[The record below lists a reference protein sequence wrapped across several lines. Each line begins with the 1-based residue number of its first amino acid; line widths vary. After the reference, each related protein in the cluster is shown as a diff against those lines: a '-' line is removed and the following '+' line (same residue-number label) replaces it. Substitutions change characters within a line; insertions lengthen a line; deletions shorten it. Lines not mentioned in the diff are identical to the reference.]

1 MAVTETSICNS
12 ALIKV
17 GAQRI
22 VSLNEPS
29 EQARLVKEQY
39 EKCRDELLYA
49 HPWNFAT
56 SRVELA
62 ASATEPVFG
71 WDYKF
76 ALPQDVLRVYGADIP
91 QDAPWKVEGSFFMC
105 NYSEAKIKFI
115 KKETDTSKYSPAFAE
130 ALATKIAADIS
141 YSLTQNASLKAQLM
155 QEFLMRVREA
165 RSFDGQESQ
174 GDRVYADS
182 WLNARY

>member
-22 VSLNEPS
+22 VSLNDNN

-39 EKCRDELLYA
+39 EKHRDELLYS

-56 SRVELA
+56 DRVELA
-62 ASATEPVFG
+62 AVVAEPVYEFG
-71 WDYKF
+71 QKF
-76 ALPQDVLRVYGADIP
+76 QLPADVLRVYGSDLP
-91 QDAPWKVEGSFFMC
+91 QDDRWKVEGRFLLA
-105 NYSEAKIKFI
+105 NTAVIKIKYI
-115 KKETDTSKYSPAFAE
+115 KKVTDTSKYSPAFAE

-141 YSLTQNASLKAQLM
+141 YSLTQNASLKTQLM
-155 QEFLMRVREA
+155 QEYLIKLREA

-182 WLNARY
+182 WLNARF

>member
-22 VSLNEPS
+22 LSLNEDS

-39 EKCRDELLYA
+39 EKNRDELLYA
-49 HPWNFAT
+49 HPWNFA
-56 SRVELA
+56 SDRVELA
-62 ASATEPVFG
+62 AVDAEPAYEFG
-71 WDYKF
+71 YKF
-76 ALPQDVLRVYGADIP
+76 QLPADVLRVYGSNLS
-91 QDAPWKVEGSFFMC
+91 QDQRWKVEGRYLVAPEP
-105 NYSEAKIKFI
+105 NIKILYI
-115 KKETDTSKYSPAFAE
+115 KKITDTSMFSPAFSE
-130 ALATKIAADIS
+130 ALAVKIAADIS
-141 YSLTQNASLKAQLM
+141 YSLTQNASLRQQLM
-155 QEFLMRVREA
+155 QEYLIRLREA

-182 WLNARY
+182 WLNARF